1 MEKSRK
7 VTLQL
12 RSKFMCSFAYP
23 TANLASDDMRLFFN
37 DCIDELI
44 ELIQGQITQVENKN
58 NRIKVRRSEPIV
70 KRL

>member
-1 MEKSRK
+1 
-7 VTLQL
+7 
-12 RSKFMCSFAYP
+12 MCSFACS
-23 TANLASDDMRLFFN
+23 TANHASDDMRSFFD
-37 DCIDELI
+37 DCINDLI